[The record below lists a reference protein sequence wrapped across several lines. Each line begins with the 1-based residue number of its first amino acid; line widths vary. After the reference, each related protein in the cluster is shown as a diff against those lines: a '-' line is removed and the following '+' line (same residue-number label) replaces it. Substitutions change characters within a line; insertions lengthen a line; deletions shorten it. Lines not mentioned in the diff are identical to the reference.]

1 MVARPAV
8 LATWCMT
15 LLHEVRRR
23 LLATVVPSLALLA
36 VAVLG
41 GCSVSGGMSGTIG
54 EAGAR
59 VGANVDFAILDAARR
74 SGTRQQHDVKTV
86 YVVPDYK
93 ASP

>member
-1 MVARPAV
+1 M
-8 LATWCMT
+8 
-15 LLHEVRRR
+15 
-23 LLATVVPSLALLA
+23 ALLA

-41 GCSVSGGMSGTIG
+41 GCSVSGGMSGSIG

-59 VGANVDFAILDAARR
+59 VGASVDFAILDAARR
-74 SGTRQQHDVKTV
+74 AGKRRQYDDVKTV